1 MLNMARQTLNG
12 NDLALQRLLEVAAS
26 NELISLHNN
35 TNLVGNNNEWGEVA
49 QVQLT
54 MLLNYIGK

>member
-26 NELISLHNN
+26 NELILLHNN